1 MSKIPK
7 HAKKLRRLI
16 KWMGWYPPYLGA
28 GISVTH
34 VSHDARTYKVV
45 LKQRW
50 YNRNIYGTHFGGSI
64 YSMIDPFYVF
74 SAYAY
79 LGDGY
84 ILWDQ
89 KASIHFV
96 RPGKGTIQATIHIP
110 DEEMARIK
118 ETVDNSSK
126 ATFEFEGEIL
136 DNYGKTVATFAKT
149 IYVRKKNGSN

>member
-1 MSKIPK
+1 MSQIPK
-7 HAKKLRRLI
+7 HARKLRRLI

-28 GISVTH
+28 GISVAH
-34 VSHDARTYKVV
+34 VSDDARSYKVA
-45 LKQRW
+45 LKPRW

-79 LGDGY
+79 LGDEY

-96 RPGKGTIQATIHIP
+96 RPGKGTIMATIHIT
-110 DEEMARIK
+110 DEEMAEIK
-118 ETVDNSSK
+118 SIVEVSPK
-126 ATFEFEGEIL
+126 ATFEFEGKIVDKE
-136 DNYGKTVATFAKT
+136 GKTVATYTKT
-149 IYVRKKNGSN
+149 IYVRKKR